1 MESSVL
7 PQMFV
12 ISPYKEQKQSGPLI
26 NVLFAT
32 FLSPVCPVASQPF
45 SFVHTLLLQGC
56 VRREDPDLPR
66 GMGRS
71 QDPKIK

>member
-1 MESSVL
+1 M
-7 PQMFV
+7 
-12 ISPYKEQKQSGPLI
+12 
-26 NVLFAT
+26 LFAT

-56 VRREDPDLPR
+56 VRQEDPDLPR